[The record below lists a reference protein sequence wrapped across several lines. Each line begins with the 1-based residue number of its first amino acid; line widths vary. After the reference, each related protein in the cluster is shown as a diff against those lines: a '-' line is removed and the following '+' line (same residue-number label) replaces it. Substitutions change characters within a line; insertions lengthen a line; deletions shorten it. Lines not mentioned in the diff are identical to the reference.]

1 MKFRILCVGAMV
13 ALAVAMASAQTK
25 TSMKGKCGKP
35 DVEQSIPAGDQEG
48 HAFMISQ
55 GKCTADGKIGG
66 AMGKDGV
73 FSEHAE
79 AMGTRVKNSGVFV
92 ETLDSGDKIFYNY
105 QGTQTMKDNMLQ
117 TGTNKYQIAG
127 GTGKMKGIKGSGGCK
142 LTGGAD
148 GSVDYTCTSEYTLAG
163 AAKEKPAAKAK
174 PAMAKP

>member
-1 MKFRILCVGAMV
+1 MKKSVWICAVFAV
-13 ALAVAMASAQTK
+13 AVAMASAQTK
-25 TSMKGKCGKP
+25 TTMSGKCAKP
-35 DVEQSIPAGDQEG
+35 DVEQSVPAGDQAG
-48 HAFMISQ
+48 HAFMIAQ

-66 AMGKDGV
+66 AMGKEGV

-79 AMGTRVKNSGVFV
+79 ATGTHAKNWGVYV
-92 ETLDSGDKIFYNY
+92 ETFDNGDKVFYNY

-142 LTGGAD
+142 LTGASD

-163 AAKEKPAAKAK
+163 G
-174 PAMAKP
+174 AMAKPAKANP